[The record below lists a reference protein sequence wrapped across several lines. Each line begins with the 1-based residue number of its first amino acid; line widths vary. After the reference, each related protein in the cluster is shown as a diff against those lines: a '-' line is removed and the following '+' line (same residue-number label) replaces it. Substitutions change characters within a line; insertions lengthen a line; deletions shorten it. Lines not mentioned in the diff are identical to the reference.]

1 MRDIKKLIS
10 SYDRFVP
17 HSLLDL
23 LKKGDITEIKLG
35 DQVEQNITVLF
46 TDIRDFTTLSEGL
59 TPQEN
64 FNFINSYLSQME
76 PLISVNNGIV
86 DKYIGDA
93 IMAIFP
99 NSPDDAYRCSLQ
111 MLKQLHIYNEGR
123 KRAGYQDVR
132 IGIGLNTGMAM
143 IGTVG
148 GYNRMDGTVISDTV
162 NLSSR
167 IESLTKV
174 YGLSLL
180 IGENTYHALSP
191 AYKEWARF
199 VDRVLV
205 KGKFKP
211 QSIYEVFAGDDETV
225 RNLKVSTKKVF
236 EEALAHFHYKHVK
249 EAKQMLEQCLEVNP
263 NDSTAQTYLK
273 RCNVY
278 LETGQHIGSSELQDR
293 ISWGR
298 RFLLN
303 HDVIDQQHHELVD
316 LSLALIEAIEKSHP
330 EDEIQKLIARIVDL
344 AHEHFFTEEELLKKV
359 DYPHFG
365 YHKQQHDM
373 FISTFSS
380 IVEELSDPTLSRIF
394 RVFKVQIF
402 LIDWLVNHTLKED
415 RSFKKYIDVE

>member
-1 MRDIKKLIS
+1 MKDTRKLIS

-23 LKKGDITEIKLG
+23 LNKEDITDIKLG
-35 DQVEQNITVLF
+35 DQVEMNITVLF

-99 NSPDDAYRCSLQ
+99 DSPNDAYRCSLQ
-111 MLKQLHIYNEGR
+111 MLTQLHIYNEGR
-123 KRAGYQDVR
+123 RRAGYQDVR
-132 IGIGLNTGMAM
+132 IGIGLNTGLAM

-148 GYNRMDGTVISDTV
+148 GYNRMDATVISDTV

-180 IGENTYHALSP
+180 IAENTYHALSLE
-191 AYKEWARF
+191 YKEWTRF

-211 QSIYEVFAGDDETV
+211 QSIYEVFAGDDKTT
-225 RNLKVSTKKVF
+225 RALKVSTKKMF
-236 EEALAHFHYKHVK
+236 EEALANFHYKNID
-249 EAKQMLEQCLEVNP
+249 EAKSLLEACLKINK
-263 NDSTAQTYLK
+263 NDSTARTYLE
-273 RCNVY
+273 RCHTY

-293 ISWGR
+293 ITWGK

-303 HDVIDQQHHELVD
+303 HDVIDQQHHDLVD
-316 LSLALIEAIEKSHP
+316 LSLTLIESIESSRP
-330 EDEIQKLIARIVDL
+330 EDVIKTLIGKIVEL
-344 AHEHFFTEEELLKKV
+344 AKRHFLTEEGLLKKV
-359 DYPHFG
+359 DYPHFV
-365 YHKQQHDM
+365 YHKQQHDL

-415 RSFKKYIDVE
+415 RNFKKYIDAE